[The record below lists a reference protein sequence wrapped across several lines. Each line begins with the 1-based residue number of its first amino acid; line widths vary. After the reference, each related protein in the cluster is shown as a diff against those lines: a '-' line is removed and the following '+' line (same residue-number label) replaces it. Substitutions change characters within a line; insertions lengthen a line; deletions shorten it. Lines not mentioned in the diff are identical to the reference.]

1 MWLPYWAGN
10 QIYTSRVLLI
20 LVAFGLAVFGVVR
33 LAQTLEPRQRVVLV
47 LVFIVA
53 IVWLI
58 LKLLELGVLGRV
70 TTES

>member
-1 MWLPYWAGN
+1 
-10 QIYTSRVLLI
+10 VLLI
-20 LVAFGLAVFGVVR
+20 LVACGLAVFGVVR

-47 LVFIVA
+47 LVFILA

-58 LKLLELGVLGRV
+58 LKLVDLGVLGRV

>member
-1 MWLPYWAGN
+1 M
-10 QIYTSRVLLI
+10 LLI

-47 LVFIVA
+47 VVFIVA

-58 LKLLELGVLGRV
+58 LKLVDLGVLGRV

>member
-1 MWLPYWAGN
+1 M
-10 QIYTSRVLLI
+10 LLI

-47 LVFIVA
+47 LVFILA

-58 LKLLELGVLGRV
+58 LKLVDLGVLGRV

>member
-1 MWLPYWAGN
+1 M
-10 QIYTSRVLLI
+10 LLI
-20 LVAFGLAVFGVVR
+20 LVACGLAVFGVVR

-47 LVFIVA
+47 LVFILA

-58 LKLLELGVLGRV
+58 LKLVDLGVLGRV

>member
-1 MWLPYWAGN
+1 M
-10 QIYTSRVLLI
+10 LLI
-20 LVAFGLAVFGVVR
+20 LVACGLAVFGVVR

-47 LVFIVA
+47 VVFIVA

-58 LKLLELGVLGRV
+58 LKLVDLGVLGRV

>member
-1 MWLPYWAGN
+1 M
-10 QIYTSRVLLI
+10 LLI
-20 LVAFGLAVFGVVR
+20 LVACGLAVFGVVR

-58 LKLLELGVLGRV
+58 LKLVDLGVLGRV